1 MHVKLVKIE
10 NYKSFLQPQTIHLEP
25 GFNLFVGANNSG
37 KTTVL
42 EALDL
47 NASNSIPHR
56 SVANLPEYG
65 ASPSPQSQFQV
76 LLATNLSEYRG
87 FSTTN
92 LHIPLPKD
100 ILNKLSSNGDD
111 AARQVYKEISG
122 TPAID
127 IAFDLKG
134 GIERVF
140 YETHYGCSECVSPST
155 PNNPICALS
164 IDFSPVDGSIQSA
177 QISNFSGI
185 ANSLAQIQG
194 HYRSR
199 IYRFSAQRL
208 PADTSHTAGDPTL
221 QRNAGNLPY
230 CINHLHSN
238 DAEGHRILCNW
249 VHRIFPS
256 VKWIQAPPI
265 PGNQTFQ
272 LQCLPESPE
281 ARRHDLA
288 VPLDRMGSGI
298 GNVIAILYVVLT
310 ARYPQVIAIDEP
322 NSFLH
327 PKALRELLSILAQ
340 EGKQHQYIL
349 TAHSPDVLTA
359 VSPATITM
367 FELNGTFTVTKQVSG
382 KDLPSL
388 RTELARLGI
397 RMTDLHGR
405 DRVLWVEGQT
415 EEIVL
420 PELLQHFCPEVSA
433 GTAVLRVEHTGAFEK
448 KGLSPTEVT
457 KIYQRLTESSALVP
471 PMVAILLDKERR
483 TKSECSR
490 ITKES
495 AGVMHFLERTMLENY
510 VLHPDAIS
518 AVLNELGEDVSVDT
532 VRVKLSSVDGG
543 NCRSLPGAQVL
554 ASLFSELSEARL
566 EFRKTRDT
574 PMLIRWLLANQ
585 PSALVELETF
595 LRQLF
600 GLPSRES
607 PQQ

>member
-1 MHVKLVKIE
+1 MYVKFVEIE
-10 NYKSFLQPQTIHLEP
+10 NYKSFWQPQTIHLEA

-47 NASNSIPHR
+47 NADNSVPHR

-65 ASPSPQSQFQV
+65 ASPSPQSRFKV
-76 LLATNLSEYRG
+76 SLATNLPEYRG
-87 FSTTN
+87 FSTTD
-92 LHIPLPKD
+92 LQIPLPKD
-100 ILNKLSSNGDD
+100 VLNKLSSNGND

-122 TPAID
+122 APAMA
-127 IAFDLKG
+127 IAFDLEG
-134 GIERVF
+134 GTQRVF
-140 YETHYGCSECVSPST
+140 YETHYGCSECVSLHSH
-155 PNNPICALS
+155 NDPIYALN
-164 IDFSPVDGSIQSA
+164 IDFSPVDGTIQSA

-185 ANSLAQIQG
+185 GRSLAEIRDR
-194 HYRSR
+194 YRSR

-208 PADTSHTAGDPTL
+208 PADTSPTAGDPIL

-265 PGNQTFQ
+265 PGAQTFQ
-272 LQCLPESPE
+272 LQCLPEAPE
-281 ARRHDLA
+281 VRRHDLA

-367 FELNGTFTVTKQVSG
+367 FELNETLTVTKQVSG
-382 KDLPSL
+382 KDLPLL
-388 RTELARLGI
+388 RTELAHLGI

-415 EEIVL
+415 EELVL

-448 KGLSPTEVT
+448 KGLSPTEVA

-471 PMVAILLDKERR
+471 PMVAILLDKESR
-483 TKSECSR
+483 KKNECTR
-490 ITKES
+490 ISKES
-495 AGVMHFLERTMLENY
+495 AGMIHFLERTMLENY
-510 VLHPDAIS
+510 ILHPGAIS
-518 AVLNELGEDVSVDT
+518 AVLSDLGEDVSVDT
-532 VRVKLSSVDGG
+532 VSAELSSASGDG
-543 NCRSLPGAQVL
+543 SHTLDGAKVL
-554 ASLFSELSEARL
+554 AGLFS
-566 EFRKTRDT
+566 K
-574 PMLIRWLLANQ
+574 LI
-585 PSALVELETF
+585 
-595 LRQLF
+595 
-600 GLPSRES
+600 
-607 PQQ
+607 